1 MKHIAQNIR
10 KIREN
15 KGFSQEYVAFKLGIT
30 QSTYSKIEK
39 DVSNISVKRLFDIS
53 AVLDTNPSNLLETSD
68 SSSQSNNNTN
78 SLHTQT
84 ALWLDEIKELYEKT
98 LKAQSEHI
106 ELLTKT
112 ANHTQSSKRKK

>member
-10 KIREN
+10 KIRES

-53 AVLDTNPSNLLETSD
+53 AVLDTNPSSLLEISD
-68 SSSQSNNNTN
+68 TSSQSGNNNS
-78 SLHTQT
+78 SLHHQT
-84 ALWLDEIKELYEKT
+84 VLWLDEIKELYEKT

-112 ANHTQSSKRKK
+112 ASQTQSSKRTK